1 MNLPSLHPNRG
12 LGKCRFQGGIRV
24 KVNRISDKENENV
37 QASQGLV
44 QVGQGH
50 RMNMELEAI
59 GPSLEMTNIVH
70 KIHGRED
77 LASQWVEG
85 QESLSKRVRSQADLE
100 SAIKLTRR
108 SGRSTVKPLWPVS
121 SQADMGWEIKS
132 QADKEVAKVKVS
144 ADGAVKG
151 GDYKTSL
158 DNGRQTQRTDLAYS
172 RQTWVGRQTQRT
184 GQSLEFGRQPLSGRL
199 LQHHRARSLLA
210 AHPRVPRQ
218 PPLPS
223 HLHPPKRRDGAP
235 RLCRAAQLLR
245 RRARLSD
252 LMRASMKSLRVDAVV
267 ASDGSGRYRSVSEA
281 VNAAP
286 SYSARRHV
294 IYVKKGVYV
303 ENVEVKKKKRNIM
316 MVGDGIGATVIT
328 GNRNF
333 MQGWT
338 TFRTAT
344 FAVSGPGFIARDITF
359 RNTAGAENHQAVALR
374 VDSDRSAF
382 FRCSIEGHQDTLY
395 AHSLRQFYRDCH
407 IFGTIDFIFGNGLV
421 VLQRC
426 HIHTRRPL
434 PDQKPTIT
442 AQGRKDPNQ
451 NTGFSLHGC
460 FVHAN
465 YPTYLGRP
473 WKAFSRTVIMQ
484 SYLGA
489 QVQAGGWLEWAGDFG
504 LSTLWYGEYGNYGPG
519 ARLSGRVGWPGY
531 HVIRD
536 AAVAGF
542 FTVRRFI
549 DGLTWL
555 PRTGV
560 EFTADLYK

>member
-1 MNLPSLHPNRG
+1 MPSPASLFVFFF
-12 LGKCRFQGGIRV
+12 LLCFFSFS
-24 KVNRISDKENENV
+24 ISDQDNEANAFEESLLH
-37 QASQGLV
+37 QACFNTTA
-44 QVGQGH
+44 H
-50 RMNMELEAI
+50 EACLLRI
-59 GPSLEMTNIVH
+59 RGSPASRLSRPISILQSAVRGAIDEAVRAAGTAS
-70 KIHGRED
+70 D
-77 LASQWVEG
+77 LADASA
-85 QESLSKRVRSQADLE
+85 SLREETALRDCAEL
-100 SAIKLTRR
+100 L
-108 SGRSTVKPLWPVS
+108 GF
-121 SQADMGWEIKS
+121 
-132 QADKEVAKVKVS
+132 S
-144 ADGAVKG
+144 ADEL
-151 GDYKTSL
+151 DWSL
-158 DNGRQTQRTDLAYS
+158 A
-172 RQTWVGRQTQRT
+172 
-184 GQSLEFGRQPLSGRL
+184 EIGRL
-199 LQHHRARSLLA
+199 VATSRSASSEANLRAWLSAALGNQDTCLEGFDGTDGRARRRIERRIAELTQLVANLLA
-210 AHPRVPRQ
+210 MYKRMRSIIPHASPPRNNTKRIPAPI
-218 PPLPS
+218 PPPS
-223 HLHPPKRRDGAP
+223 WV
-235 RLCRAAQLLR
+235 AAE
-245 RRARLSD
+245 SED

-359 RNTAGAENHQAVALR
+359 RNTAGPENHQAVALR

-407 IFGTIDFIFGNGLV
+407 IFGTIDYIFGNGLV

-434 PDQKPTIT
+434 PEQKPTIT

-536 AAVAGF
+536 ATVAGF